1 MTKRKHYVV
10 FYSPGTFIAESSVRP
25 IESWS
30 TETATS
36 VAKSITE
43 RHGAIPYGFRFETRV
58 VAGPIPD
65 GEGGTLDVEPKTVE
79 RSGMYYLGG
88 VVETIAD
95 VEARH
100 DPKES
105 ILLSNMRC
113 NGYDRV
119 ITTTNG
125 YRLSQPFEPGDHV
138 VDPESGTVTL

>member
-1 MTKRKHYVV
+1 M
-10 FYSPGTFIAESSVRP
+10 AESSVRP

-30 TETATS
+30 PETAAAMSRT
-36 VAKSITE
+36 ITE

-58 VAGPIPD
+58 VADPIPD
-65 GEGGTLDVEPKTVE
+65 GEGGTLEVEPKTVE
-79 RSGMYYLGG
+79 SSGMYYLGG

-105 ILLSNMRC
+105 ILLSNMQC

-125 YRLSQPFEPGDHV
+125 YRWTQPFEPGDHV
-138 VDPESGTVTL
+138 VDPATGRVIL